1 MHQGLFWAKVVA
13 DTVAMVS
20 EGHPVSRR
28 FRVLMS
34 DWLHLLPASLQVA
47 ADTAAMVSD
56 GHAVSPDV
64 LHLFE
69 PDHQQLVEEWGGMG
83 PEGEVEEMMVNM
95 LEGR

>member
-1 MHQGLFWAKVVA
+1 MNAF
-13 DTVAMVS
+13 
-20 EGHPVSRR
+20 
-28 FRVLMS
+28 
-34 DWLHLLPASLQVA
+34 LPPPAQVA

-69 PDHQQLVEEWGGMG
+69 PDHQQLVEQWGGMG
-83 PEGEVEEMMVNM
+83 PELDEMMVNM